1 MSGSRKLVTLISF
14 IRIIDTHINRLH
26 GDTVKEDI
34 MTIFVCYTEELAK
47 REGKRRE

>member
-26 GDTVKEDI
+26 RELKQGRKMREKEEYYDN
-34 MTIFVCYTEELAK
+34 FCLLHYK
-47 REGKRRE
+47 N